1 MKLVDYSRVENYEI
15 LQNLERQ
22 LVALAIKVN
31 QTFYGEGVSILH
43 SLIVQHLL
51 IINNCQVLNAIQQ
64 SIFLQQQI
72 SSVSMFTLS
81 LKNFLQEQLELDDE
95 GFENATEEEVF
106 INCWSNI
113 ENYFNA
119 NSQNSL
125 RSTFEDADNAKQLW

>member
-1 MKLVDYSRVENYEI
+1 MKLADYSRVENYET

-51 IINNCQVLNAIQQ
+51 IINNCQVLNALQQ

-72 SSVSMFTLS
+72 SSVSIFTLS
-81 LKNFLQEQLELDDE
+81 LKNFIQEQLELDDE
-95 GFENATEEEVF
+95 GFENAAEEEVF

-113 ENYFNA
+113 KNILMQIFQPK
-119 NSQNSL
+119 S
-125 RSTFEDADNAKQLW
+125 